1 VAKGRTWVKLS
12 AGYRLT
18 WQGQGNGRPDPVAMR
33 LAQAAAGKLL
43 QEAGTERLVW
53 GSDCPFV
60 GHESSLT
67 FADAL
72 ASFEEWVPDAAARRR
87 ISDTA
92 LKLYFS

>member
-1 VAKGRTWVKLS
+1 M
-12 AGYRLT
+12 
-18 WQGQGNGRPDPVAMR
+18 Q
-33 LAQAAAGKLL
+33 LAQQAAEKLL
-43 QEAGTERLVW
+43 QEAGTERLLW
-53 GSDCPFV
+53 GSDCHFV

-72 ASFEEWVPDAAARRR
+72 ANFVQWVPSAQARRR